1 VTPESARPSIH
12 EEVRETP
19 VYAFGGG
26 AVLRGGLIACVG
38 AAILLGFA
46 IRAEVHG
53 GSGSGHFGFWIGAAF
68 LAGVG
73 TAGLR
78 GLTTLAP
85 GEAVVVQLFG
95 RYVGTLRTPGQRWI
109 NPWAKRRT
117 VSTRIRTHETA
128 VLKVN
133 DTDGVPIEIAT
144 AVSWQVNDTAKALF
158 AVEDFEGYVRSQCE
172 RALRQ
177 VAADHRYEPDAEGAP
192 SLSTSATT
200 IGDELLA
207 EVASRVEP
215 AGITVVECQI
225 VRIAYAPEVAHA
237 MLRRQ
242 QAAAIVAA
250 RQHIVDGAVGMVELA
265 LQHLGDRHVVDL
277 DEERKATMVSNLLVV
292 LCSDHPTQPM
302 VNAGSLYL

>member
-1 VTPESARPSIH
+1 MH

-19 VYAFGGG
+19 VYSFRGG
-26 AVLRGGLIACVG
+26 AVLRVGLIACVG

-46 IRAEVHG
+46 LRAAVQG
-53 GSGSGHFGFWIGAAF
+53 GSGAGRVGFWIGAAI
-68 LAGVG
+68 LAG
-73 TAGLR
+73 TAAAGFR
-78 GLTTLAP
+78 GRTTLGP
-85 GEAVVVQLFG
+85 GEAMVVQLFG
-95 RYVGTLRTPGQRWI
+95 RYLGTLRTPGQRWI

-117 VSTRIRTHETA
+117 VSTRVRTHETA

-133 DTDGVPIEIAT
+133 DTDGVPIEIAM

-158 AVEDFEGYVRSQCE
+158 AVEDFEGYVWSQCE

-177 VAADHRYEPDAEGAP
+177 VAADHRYEPEAHGAP
-192 SLSTSATT
+192 SLSTSAAK
-200 IGDELLA
+200 IGDELSA
-207 EVASRVEP
+207 EVASRVGP
-215 AGITVVECQI
+215 AGITVLDCQI
-225 VRIAYAPEVAHA
+225 VRIAYAPEIAQA

-250 RQHIVDGAVGMVELA
+250 RQHIVEGAVGMVELA

-302 VNAGSLYL
+302 INAGSLYL

>member
-1 VTPESARPSIH
+1 VTPGSARPSTH
-12 EEVRETP
+12 EEIRETP

-26 AVLRGGLIACVG
+26 AVLRVGLIAYVA
-38 AAILLGFA
+38 AAILVGFA
-46 IRAEVHG
+46 IRATVHG
-53 GSGSGHFGFWIGAAF
+53 GGGGRIGFWIGGAIF
-68 LAGVG
+68 VGIG

-78 GLTTLAP
+78 GLTRLAP

-95 RYVGTLRTPGQRWI
+95 RYVGTLRTPGLRWLH
-109 NPWAKRRT
+109 PWTKRRM
-117 VSTRIRTHETA
+117 VSIRIRTHETA

-133 DTDGVPIEIAT
+133 DADGVPIEIAM
-144 AVSWQVNDTAKALF
+144 AVSWRVDDTAKALF
-158 AVEDFEGYVRSQCE
+158 AVEDFEGYVRSQSE

-177 VAADHRYEPDAEGAP
+177 VAADHRYEPDGDGAP
-192 SLSTSATT
+192 SLSTSAAT
-200 IGDELLA
+200 IGDELSA
-207 EVASRVEP
+207 DVASRVEP
-215 AGITVVECQI
+215 AGITVVDCQI

-250 RQHIVDGAVGMVELA
+250 RLHIVEGAVGMVELA